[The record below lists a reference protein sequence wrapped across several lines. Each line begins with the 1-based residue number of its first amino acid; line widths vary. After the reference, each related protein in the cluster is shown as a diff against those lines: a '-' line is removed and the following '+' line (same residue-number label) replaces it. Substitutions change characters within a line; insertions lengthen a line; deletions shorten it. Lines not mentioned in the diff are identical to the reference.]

1 MIRLQ
6 IWKFV
11 RHLEKSILA
20 LTLYLCFFIA
30 TIGSVVYLVVEP
42 PVRDKLERNLDLRT
56 QLLASQIKEPLITST
71 GVLNSLVGLAQSSN
85 QSDFLKSTIPQI
97 LRLSDEIIVSGGLW
111 PKPELKEERWRFTS
125 LFFNKNSEGNIDQIH
140 SYNNPESG
148 GYDNEPWYRA
158 AAEQS
163 SGSVSW
169 SAVYIDTFTQVQMIT
184 ASAPYYRNGEF
195 AGVATVD
202 LSLEALFQFIREHT
216 NQYSLGVV
224 IRDANSNVIIE
235 HNFQIT
241 KQMYISKLDF
251 GEFHWKLEVVNAKAK
266 VADQVFEQVMSVEG
280 GIIPFLL
287 LCVLVGYYLL
297 NRYIVEPIVRIAT
310 KIDDSK
316 TGGIIDIDYGSE
328 DEIGHLI
335 TKFNEKT
342 IYLEQERVKA
352 QASTNAKTAFLATL
366 SHEIRTPMNG
376 VLGTAQIL
384 LKTPLTDEQ
393 RKHLSTLYDSGDHM
407 MTLLN
412 EILDYSKIEQGHVEF
427 SNSPFPIESIIGS
440 IKSVYHTLCAE
451 KGLQFKVTSL
461 VPAGRW
467 YDNDKA
473 RLRQVLFNLLNNAV
487 KFTDRGIV
495 EVTLSE
501 QTHYDKTVLVIAIK
515 DTGIGISKEAQKRI
529 FRPFEQA
536 ESSTTRRF
544 GGTGLGLAIVKEIAE
559 HMGGYVTVQS
569 QENIGTTFS
578 VEVEIS
584 PCEPGK
590 VESGHRHKLNC
601 NGLKALIVEDNRTNA
616 IIMETFL
623 RAKGFECSSVENGQL
638 AVNKIAVEPFDLI
651 LMDNHMPVLDGVGAI
666 SAIRSM
672 SSAAKSVLIF
682 GCTADVFK
690 ETQERML
697 GVGADHIIAKPI
709 VESELDDALYRHA
722 DLLYQYQTKQNQQ
735 ALEVLGTDSLLI
747 SFYVALDNGNL
758 GDALDALL
766 AIMDSLQPNT
776 DEVLSEVIT
785 RIKRDLLRQSPPDQE
800 DIDTLTMLLATP

>member
-1 MIRLQ
+1 MEIRSSLR
-6 IWKFV
+6 K
-11 RHLEKSILA
+11 KSILA

-85 QSDFLKSTIPQI
+85 QSNSLNSTIPQI

-158 AAEQS
+158 AAEQP
-163 SGSVSW
+163 SGTVSW

-559 HMGGYVTVQS
+559 LMGGHVTVQS